1 MNPFELFFFLGPGG
15 GVEWLFLL
23 LGIFGVA
30 RVVQRSSRARDLQP
44 TRAGRSPSPRPTL
57 ARLKHIDTRRL
68 PASVRLKVGQ
78 IQRKAQGLLQY
89 ANQFPVG
96 SEDLYVVQAAVNDYV
111 PATLNAYMAMPPGS
125 DRVAVTADG
134 KTSWQ
139 VLWEQLSVIERK
151 LDEIT
156 WGLHRRNGERMVANG
171 RFLEERFKRGGAQD
185 LDLHQDP

>member
-1 MNPFELFFFLGPGG
+1 MLFFVGPGG
-15 GVEWLFLL
+15 GIEWLVLL

-30 RVVQRSSRARDLQP
+30 RVVQRSSRPRSLQP
-44 TRAGRSPSPRPTL
+44 SRVARPPMPRPTVP
-57 ARLKHIDTRRL
+57 RLKQIDTRKL

-78 IQRKAQGLLQY
+78 IQRKAQELLRY
-89 ANQFPVG
+89 ASQFPVG
-96 SEDLYVVQAAVNDYV
+96 SEDLYLVQATVNDYV
-111 PATLNAYMAMPPGS
+111 PATLHAYMAMPPGS

-134 KTSWQ
+134 KTPWQ

-171 RFLEERFKRGGAQD
+171 RFLEERFKQGDKD
-185 LDLHQDP
+185 LRP